1 MGFLPGDFSAFISR
15 QCNRADFIQSWLK
28 SHGVDS
34 ARIVIEGKNHILVQF
49 ESRFYNPR
57 FRIKTV
63 VAHHDRV
70 EGSPGA
76 NDNSAAVWQLMNWAV
91 HLKNYPD
98 FHNVRIFFTDG
109 EELGTN
115 TGVMEQG
122 AFGIANTFQRLGI
135 KDDVFVFDACGR
147 GEVPVLARLN
157 LGPQT
162 PSSFVK
168 TASDLYV
175 RTLQILKTASPQ
187 KWMTLPAA
195 YSDNASFLA
204 CGIPAVA
211 ITMLPSDEAS
221 LYAMQVSQNES
232 LESNVLNRSNVRD
245 KGSRENFKDLLPLTW
260 RLFHS
265 EKDNEES
272 LTAESFGVME
282 NILKILAFS
291 KTPV

>member
-1 MGFLPGDFSAFISR
+1 MGFLPGDFSTFISP
-15 QCNRADFIQSWLK
+15 QCNRAEFIQSWLK
-28 SHGVDS
+28 ARGVDS

-49 ESRFYNPR
+49 ESRYYNPR

-70 EGSPGA
+70 DGSPGA

-91 HLKNYPD
+91 SLRNYPD

-109 EELGTN
+109 EELGQN
-115 TGVMEQG
+115 NGVAEQG
-122 AFGIANTFQRLGI
+122 AFGIASTFQRLGI

-147 GEVPVLARLN
+147 GDVPVLSRLN
-157 LGPQT
+157 LGPKT
-162 PSSFVK
+162 PASFVK

-175 RTLQILKTASPQ
+175 RSLQILKAASPN
-187 KWMTLPAA
+187 KWMTLPVA

-221 LYAMQVSQNES
+221 LYAMQISQNKS
-232 LESNVLNRSNVRD
+232 LEANVLNRESSVEKNQGSNL
-245 KGSRENFKDLLPLTW
+245 KELLPLTW
-260 RLFHS
+260 RMFHS
-265 EKDNEES
+265 VKDNEES
-272 LTAESFGVME
+272 LTPESFSVME
-282 NILKILAFS
+282 KLLRVLAFS
-291 KTPV
+291 KTPA

>member
-1 MGFLPGDFSAFISR
+1 MGFLPEDFSIFISR
-15 QCNRADFIQSWLK
+15 QCNRVDFIQSWLK
-28 SHGVDS
+28 AHGVESKRLSID
-34 ARIVIEGKNHILVQF
+34 GKNHILVQF

-91 HLKNYPD
+91 NLKNYPD

-109 EELGTN
+109 EELGSN
-115 TGVMEQG
+115 TGVTEQG
-122 AFGIANTFQRLGI
+122 AFGIASTFQRLGI
-135 KDDVFVFDACGR
+135 KDDVYVFDACGR

-157 LGPQT
+157 LGPKT
-162 PSSFVK
+162 PASFVK

-175 RTLQILKTASPQ
+175 RTLQILKTASPK
-187 KWMTLPAA
+187 KWMTLPIA

-221 LYAMQVSQNES
+221 LYAMHVSENGT
-232 LESNVLNRSNVRD
+232 LESKVLNRERAKENE
-245 KGSRENFKDLLPLTW
+245 GSLKELLPLTW

-265 EKDNEES
+265 EKDSEEF
-272 LTAESFGVME
+272 LTPESFQMME
-282 NILKILAFS
+282 SILRVLAFS
-291 KTPV
+291 KTPA